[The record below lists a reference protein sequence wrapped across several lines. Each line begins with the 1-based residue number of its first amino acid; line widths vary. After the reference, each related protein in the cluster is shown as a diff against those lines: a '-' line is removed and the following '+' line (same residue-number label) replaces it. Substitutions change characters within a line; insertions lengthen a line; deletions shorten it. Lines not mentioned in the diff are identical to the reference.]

1 MKNGKALILIV
12 EDNPINSTLCRS
24 LLNKNG
30 YATEVCNDGESALVF
45 LSTNSPDLILL
56 DIIMPGIDGF
66 EFCESLK
73 IHPRHKDTPV
83 IFLSAMD
90 DEASIIKGFNS
101 GGVDY
106 ITKPFR
112 TQELLARTKTHV
124 ELKRA
129 KEKLIKMAT
138 TDELTRLANRR
149 YFMERFNS
157 EFDRV
162 KRYESKFSLLMIDID
177 HFKNINDTFGHKAG
191 DKALQEAAT
200 IMKKSLRSSDIIG
213 RVGGEEFSVLLPE
226 TDINSALYIAERL
239 RNKVEKSTIDH
250 EDVKISITIS
260 IGTTQSDA
268 GDHSV
273 DDIIIRADKAMYNA
287 KNEGRN
293 KISSL

>member
-1 MKNGKALILIV
+1 LKNGKALILIV